1 MAQNIYDDP
10 GFFTGYAQLRRSRD
24 GLDGAPEWPSLRAL
38 LPDMRDKRVVDL
50 GCGYGWFARWASGEG
65 AASVLALDVSGRMLE
80 RAREINTAL
89 GIQYNQADLDALV
102 LPEASFD
109 LAYSSLA
116 FHYIADVERAFATI
130 RGALVPGGRLVFSTE
145 HPIFMAPSAP
155 DWTETPEGRRIWPLD
170 GYGREGERRTDW
182 LADGVVKYHR
192 TLGTTMNALIAAG
205 FTIAHVEDWLPSSAQ
220 LAADPS
226 LAPELD
232 RPTFLIV
239 SAVR

>member
-10 GFFTGYAQLRRSRD
+10 GFFTGYAQLRRSRE

-38 LPDMRDKRVVDL
+38 LPDMTGKRVVDL
-50 GCGYGWFARWASGEG
+50 GCGYGWFARWASDDG
-65 AASVLALDVSGRMLE
+65 AASVLALDVSERMLE
-80 RAREINTAL
+80 RAREINAAP
-89 GIQYNQADLDALV
+89 GIDYKQADLDALT
-102 LPEASFD
+102 LPEGVFD

-116 FHYIADVERAFATI
+116 FHYIADAERALATI
-130 RGALVPGGRLVFSTE
+130 HRALASGGRLVFSIE

-155 DWTETPEGRRIWPLD
+155 DWIETPKGQRIWPLND
-170 GYGREGERRTDW
+170 YSREGERRTDW

-192 TLGTTMNALIAAG
+192 SFGTTMNALIAAG
-205 FTIAHVEDWLPSSAQ
+205 FTIAHVEDWAPSAAQ

-239 SAVR
+239 SANR